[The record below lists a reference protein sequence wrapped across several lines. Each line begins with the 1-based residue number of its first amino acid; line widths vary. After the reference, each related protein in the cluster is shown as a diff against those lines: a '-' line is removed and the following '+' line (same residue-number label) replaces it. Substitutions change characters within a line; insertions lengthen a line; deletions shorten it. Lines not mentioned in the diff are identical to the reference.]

1 MATLTITEALAEIKT
16 IGKRI
21 DKKTAFISTYL
32 LRQEM
37 VRDPLEKDGGSAA
50 SIAREMQSIA
60 DLQSRIVRIRAGI
73 QGSNLATVL
82 TIGQVRRSIT
92 DWLTWRKEVAPVEQR
107 FLAQMRQTIEGH
119 RQQYR
124 AKGITVGAQG
134 SDLKPQD
141 VVVNVDE
148 GELARRAEQLEET
161 LGTLDGK
168 LSLLNA
174 TTVIDIG

>member
-1 MATLTITEALAEIKT
+1 MDTITITEALAEIKT

-21 DKKTAFISTYL
+21 EKKTDFVSAYL

-37 VRDPLEKDGGSAA
+37 VKDPLEKDGGSTVA
-50 SIAREMQSIA
+50 IARELQSVG
-60 DLQSRIVRIRAGI
+60 DLQQRLIAIRAGV
-73 QGSNLATVL
+73 QASNLRTRL
-82 TIGQVRRSIT
+82 RIGEVERTIT
-92 DWLTWRKEVAPVEQR
+92 DWLTWRKEVAPVEERLLTQ
-107 FLAQMRQTIEGH
+107 LRQTIEQN
-119 RQQYR
+119 RQQWR
-124 AKGITVGAQG
+124 AKGINVGAQG

-148 GELARRAEQLEET
+148 GELARRAEDLEAT

-174 TTVIDIG
+174 TTLITI